1 MGPDMKIGV
10 IGLGPVGCTLAA
22 HLQQAGARVIANDI
36 GGIGDA
42 VRHEETGLVVSEAA
56 PAEIAAAIERLIGDP
71 GLVERITAAGR
82 ALARA
87 RFTRRAAATAFSA
100 LFSALRNER
109 PGGALSSARDAS

>member
-1 MGPDMKIGV
+1 MRGVRCVPDGV
-10 IGLGPVGCTLAA
+10 TEAQGLTFVEAMM
-22 HLQQAGARVIANDI
+22 AGAPVIATDI